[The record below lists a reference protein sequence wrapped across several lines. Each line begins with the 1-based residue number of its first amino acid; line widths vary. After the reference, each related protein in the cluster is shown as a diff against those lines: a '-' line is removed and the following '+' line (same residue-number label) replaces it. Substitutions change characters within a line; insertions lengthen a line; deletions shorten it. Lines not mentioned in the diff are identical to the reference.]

1 MPFSPVGGGGLT
13 FDYINTTIYNV
24 VQNRE
29 QELATQLGALGNSPT
44 TADLLKMQQQ
54 IQQWTMMT
62 SLQSTVVKEVG
73 DALKGI
79 IQKAG

>member
-1 MPFSPVGGGGLT
+1 MAGLT
-13 FDYINTTIYNV
+13 FDYINSTIYNV

-29 QELATQLGALGNSPT
+29 QALLSQIGSLGSNPT
-44 TADLLKMQQQ
+44 TADLLAMQQQ
-54 IQQWTMMT
+54 LQQWTMT
-62 SLQSTVVKEVG
+62 TQIQSTITKEVG

>member
-1 MPFSPVGGGGLT
+1 MAGGLT
-13 FDYINTTIYNV
+13 FDYLNSTIYNV

-29 QELATQLGALGNSPT
+29 QALLNQIGTLGTSPS
-44 TADLLKMQQQ
+44 TADLLNMQQQ
-54 IQQWTMMT
+54 IQQWTMT
-62 SLQSTVVKEVG
+62 TQIQSTITKEIG

>member
-1 MPFSPVGGGGLT
+1 MAISGGLT
-13 FDYINTTIYNV
+13 FDYINSTIYNV

-29 QELATQLGALGNSPT
+29 QALLNQIGSLGNSPS
-44 TADLLKMQQQ
+44 TADLLNMQQQ
-54 IQQWTMMT
+54 IQQWTMT
-62 SLQSTVVKEVG
+62 TQVQSTVVKEVG

>member
-1 MPFSPVGGGGLT
+1 MAGGLT
-13 FDYINTTIYNV
+13 FDYINSTIYNV

-29 QELATQLGALGNSPT
+29 QALLSQIGTLGNSPS
-44 TADLLKMQQQ
+44 TADLLNMQQQ
-54 IQQWTMMT
+54 IQQWTMT
-62 SLQSTVVKEVG
+62 TQIQSTITKEVG

>member
-1 MPFSPVGGGGLT
+1 MAGLT
-13 FDYINTTIYNV
+13 FDYINSTIYNV

-29 QELATQLGALGNSPT
+29 QALLSQIGTLGANPT
-44 TADLLKMQQQ
+44 TADLLSMQQQ
-54 IQQWTMMT
+54 LQQWTMT
-62 SLQSTVVKEVG
+62 TQIQSTITKEVG